1 MIIVSF
7 LNGFLCST
15 LLNVSSTLRNIS
27 STLLNIDFYLGQKH
41 FSYGLPRTFLLLLL
55 FPAGKNGHHSYE
67 QQTKRV

>member
-55 FPAGKNGHHSYE
+55 FPAGKNGLHSYA